1 MTKVN
6 FYDSIDDSMLK
17 FAVIIAKHNGK
28 WVFCKHRE
36 RSTWEV
42 PGGHREQGED
52 ILETAKR
59 ELYEET
65 GAINFEINPI
75 SLFRIVCFLTQQ
87 YKYTF
92 HKLHIHC
99 KN

>member
-36 RSTWEV
+36 KSTWEV
-42 PGGHREQGED
+42 PGGHREQMEQSGF
-52 ILETAKR
+52 
-59 ELYEET
+59 T
-65 GAINFEINPI
+65 GCINR
-75 SLFRIVCFLTQQ
+75 LGD
-87 YKYTF
+87 
-92 HKLHIHC
+92 
-99 KN
+99 

>member
-36 RSTWEV
+36 IITCEV
-42 PGGHREQGED
+42 PGGHR
-52 ILETAKR
+52 
-59 ELYEET
+59 
-65 GAINFEINPI
+65 
-75 SLFRIVCFLTQQ
+75 
-87 YKYTF
+87 
-92 HKLHIHC
+92 
-99 KN
+99 

>member
-36 RSTWEV
+36 KSTWEV
-42 PGGHREQGED
+42 PGGLNCPLCQGHF
-52 ILETAKR
+52 
-59 ELYEET
+59 EL
-65 GAINFEINPI
+65 
-75 SLFRIVCFLTQQ
+75 V
-87 YKYTF
+87 
-92 HKLHIHC
+92 
-99 KN
+99 

>member
-52 ILETAKR
+52 ILETAKSEYSCAITPQVR
-59 ELYEET
+59 QAGNRLSGLTET
-65 GAINFEINPI
+65 AYA
-75 SLFRIVCFLTQQ
+75 SLLA
-87 YKYTF
+87 
-92 HKLHIHC
+92 
-99 KN
+99 